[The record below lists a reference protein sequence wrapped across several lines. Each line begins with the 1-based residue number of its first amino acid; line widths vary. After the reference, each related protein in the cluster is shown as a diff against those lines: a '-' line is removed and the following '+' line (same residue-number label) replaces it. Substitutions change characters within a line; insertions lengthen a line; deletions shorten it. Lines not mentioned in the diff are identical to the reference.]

1 MVEPVETTSTKSVV
15 PEAFIHSTPVLSSPA
30 QGKLYT
36 EDDFDA
42 LIPKIDFTWNKVDG
56 AKSYKF
62 VIKDSKGKVLLD
74 KTVSTN
80 KYTLSSNNL
89 SLVSDNGEYTWSV
102 TAVQTVNKQEYTT
115 QAAERTFKVQM
126 EDAETATLKIDN
138 LVTF

>member
-1 MVEPVETTSTKSVV
+1 MRKAAEEEKAQESV
-15 PEAFIHSTPVLSSPA
+15 PNEFIKSTPVLSSP
-30 QGKLYT
+30 QNGKVYT
-36 EDDFDA
+36 EDDFDT
-42 LIPKIDFTWNKVDG
+42 LVPKIDFSWNKVDG

-62 VIKDSKGKVLLD
+62 VIKDSSGKTLIEKNV
-74 KTVSTN
+74 KTN

-89 SLVSDNGEYTWSV
+89 SQVSDNGEYTWSV

-115 QAAERTFKVQM
+115 QAAERNFKVQL